1 MRFYIFLF
9 RRSDINL
16 ALVDLPTHSIPSI
29 VINKPDIC
37 LYSKSSS
44 YEPKIILIMHEI
56 VGFNS
61 KIKQYEG
68 KDILLQIFN
77 KKVVALLVGVLI
89 DIVDR
94 SLHS

>member
-1 MRFYIFLF
+1 
-9 RRSDINL
+9 
-16 ALVDLPTHSIPSI
+16 
-29 VINKPDIC
+29 
-37 LYSKSSS
+37 
-44 YEPKIILIMHEI
+44 MHEI

-61 KIKQYEG
+61 KIKQYER
-68 KDILLQIFN
+68 KEILLQIFN

>member
-1 MRFYIFLF
+1 
-9 RRSDINL
+9 
-16 ALVDLPTHSIPSI
+16 
-29 VINKPDIC
+29 
-37 LYSKSSS
+37 
-44 YEPKIILIMHEI
+44 MHEI
-56 VGFNS
+56 AGFNS
-61 KIKQYEG
+61 KIKQYER